1 MIDFAFKN
9 ENIVISFHD
18 KDFEL
23 NVDDLWIVPTD
34 TIQPN
39 YMINPNVC

>member
-1 MIDFAFKN
+1 MDKVFNIDIPKQNMIDFAFKN

-23 NVDDLWIVPTD
+23 NVDDL
-34 TIQPN
+34 
-39 YMINPNVC
+39 